1 MIARPVPTAVLLALL
16 LSSLPLA
23 FPQAKKSL
31 DANSTSRQ
39 QAAETPVIRST
50 TRLVQLSVIVQ
61 NRKGE
66 PITGL
71 KKEDFTILDQGK
83 PQTVALFS
91 NEGAPPPAGAPPRP
105 LPLNVFTNRLDQK
118 GQEPGAVTV
127 ILFDSLNTSVL
138 DQSYVRNQILL
149 FLKTL
154 KPQDHVAIY
163 GLTTQ
168 LVVLHEFTQDAS
180 ALVAAVKQF
189 RPLEMQ
195 AYDASHPA
203 DIDLVSLGADPQWA
217 RLEAA
222 LNNVNDEISQQRTI
236 DRVAATTA
244 AFEAIA
250 DHVAAI
256 PGRKSLIWISGG
268 FPISIGVGLVGAPD
282 RDTIQFDTSN
292 GRTGSRAAGGKGT
305 VSGATQALNRV
316 NMAIYPVDA
325 KGVEID
331 SGMSPGMRGG
341 SSSLNAAAF
350 YMRQETHDSLNLLAD
365 RTGGIAYIGNND
377 IREAMRRAFDDG
389 RYAYTIG
396 FYPNLAVWDGKFRKI
411 KIRVNAPGARLRY
424 RQGYY
429 AFPDRSDTV
438 SQIKNEL
445 QEAALSPL
453 EATSLGLSVTAK
465 VIDSVDPSAARN
477 LDLRMS
483 LDPKQ
488 FLLQEE
494 AGHEKGA
501 LDLLFIQ
508 LDSSNK
514 IITAEK
520 RHFALDFARKEYEFL
535 AKAGLILE
543 GHFTVV
549 PQSSEIRV
557 LIRDAGSGALG
568 SVAIPAKAFSPE
580 DSSSIPS
587 QNNPN

>member
-23 FPQAKKSL
+23 FPQAKKSP

-282 RDTIQFDTSN
+282 ARHNPVRYLQRQN
-292 GRTGSRAAGGKGT
+292 G
-305 VSGATQALNRV
+305 
-316 NMAIYPVDA
+316 
-325 KGVEID
+325 
-331 SGMSPGMRGG
+331 
-341 SSSLNAAAF
+341 
-350 YMRQETHDSLNLLAD
+350 
-365 RTGGIAYIGNND
+365 
-377 IREAMRRAFDDG
+377 
-389 RYAYTIG
+389 
-396 FYPNLAVWDGKFRKI
+396 
-411 KIRVNAPGARLRY
+411 
-424 RQGYY
+424 
-429 AFPDRSDTV
+429 
-438 SQIKNEL
+438 
-445 QEAALSPL
+445 
-453 EATSLGLSVTAK
+453 
-465 VIDSVDPSAARN
+465 
-477 LDLRMS
+477 
-483 LDPKQ
+483 
-488 FLLQEE
+488 
-494 AGHEKGA
+494 
-501 LDLLFIQ
+501 
-508 LDSSNK
+508 
-514 IITAEK
+514 
-520 RHFALDFARKEYEFL
+520 
-535 AKAGLILE
+535 
-543 GHFTVV
+543 
-549 PQSSEIRV
+549 
-557 LIRDAGSGALG
+557 
-568 SVAIPAKAFSPE
+568 
-580 DSSSIPS
+580 
-587 QNNPN
+587 